1 MMAKLGIKHLLQ
13 ELRAC
18 QSGVAI
24 IEFAYSMPVLMAMLC
39 VGTELTNYSTTVMR
53 VNQIAL
59 QTADNAARIGAGSP
73 LALKTITE
81 TDINDLITGAQLQ
94 SGNMDILGSHTSIG
108 AFGDTGRNGRIIISS
123 LEPVAMPNTT
133 NRYRINWQRCGGQM
147 RNTNHPSSYG
157 VEGQTNML
165 GMGPADR
172 QVIAT
177 DASGTIFVEV
187 AYFYQPLFFS
197 ELSITEE
204 YKITAIAS
212 MPVREARNTTL
223 NNAAAATVS
232 TCT

>member
-1 MMAKLGIKHLLQ
+1 MNIKNRMVNTLKQLG
-13 ELRAC
+13 AS

-39 VGTELTNYSTTVMR
+39 VGTELTNYATTVMR
-53 VNQIAL
+53 VNQIAI
-59 QTADNAARIGAGSP
+59 QVADNGARIGAGSP

-81 TDINDLITGAQLQ
+81 TDINDLIIGAQLQ
-94 SGNMDILGSHTSIG
+94 SGNMNILGTHTSIG

-123 LEPVAMPNTT
+123 LEPVAIPNTT

-147 RNTNHPSSYG
+147 RNSQHPSSYG
-157 VEGQTNML
+157 VQGATNL
-165 GMGPADR
+165 IGMGPVGR
-172 QVIAT
+172 EVIAT

-187 AYFYQPLFFS
+187 AYFYQPLFFNK
-197 ELSITEE
+197 LSITEK

-212 MPVREARNTTL
+212 MPVREARNTTPVP
-223 NNAAAATVS
+223 NGTAS

>member
-1 MMAKLGIKHLLQ
+1 MRDFLKIKKL
-13 ELRAC
+13 LRNLRSC

-24 IEFAYSMPVLMAMLC
+24 IEFAYSMPVVMVMLC
-39 VGTELTNYSTTVMR
+39 VGTELTNYATTTMR

-81 TDINDLITGAQLQ
+81 TDINDLMRGAQLQ
-94 SGNMDILGSHTSIG
+94 SGNMDILGTHVSIG

-133 NRYRINWQRCGGQM
+133 NRYKINWQRCAGQM
-147 RNTNHPSSYG
+147 RSTQHPSSYG
-157 VEGQTNML
+157 VQGNTNL
-165 GMGPADR
+165 TGMGPPGR

-177 DASGTIFVEV
+177 DASGTIFVEI
-187 AYFYQPLFFS
+187 AYFYQPLFFNDY
-197 ELSITEE
+197 SITRD

-223 NNAAAATVS
+223 NNAAGATIS
-232 TCT
+232 SCN

>member
-1 MMAKLGIKHLLQ
+1 MMTGARIADFLQ
-13 ELRAC
+13 KLRAS

-24 IEFAYSMPVLMAMLC
+24 IEFAYSMPVLMVMLC

-59 QTADNAARIGAGSP
+59 QAADNAARIGAGSP

-81 TDINDLITGAQLQ
+81 TDINDLIVGAQLQ
-94 SGNMDILGSHTSIG
+94 SGNLDLLGDHDSIN
-108 AFGDTGRNGRIIISS
+108 AFGDTGKNGRIIVSS
-123 LEPVAMPNTT
+123 LEPVATPNPT

-147 RNTNHPSSYG
+147 VTHPSSHG
-157 VEGQTNML
+157 LQGDTNL
-165 GMGPADR
+165 VGMGPAGR

-187 AYFYQPLFFS
+187 AYFYQPLFFND
-197 ELSITEE
+197 LSITKK

-212 MPVREARNTTL
+212 MPVRESRNTTL
-223 NNAAAATVS
+223 NNAAGATIS
-232 TCT
+232 NCA

>member
-1 MMAKLGIKHLLQ
+1 MMARTGFKRLLRQLG
-13 ELRAC
+13 AS

-24 IEFAYSMPVLMAMLC
+24 IEFAYSMPVLMVVLC

-59 QTADNAARIGAGSP
+59 QTADNAARVGAGSP

-94 SGNMDILGSHTSIG
+94 SGNMDILGTHTSIG
-108 AFGDTGRNGRIIISS
+108 AFGDTGKNGRIIISS
-123 LEPVAMPNTT
+123 LEPVAT
-133 NRYRINWQRCGGQM
+133 NKYKINWARCGGQM
-147 RNTNHPSSYG
+147 TTHASTYG
-157 VEGQTNML
+157 VEGDTNL
-165 GMGPADR
+165 DGMGPAGR

-187 AYFYQPLFFS
+187 AYFYQPLFFN
-197 ELSITEE
+197 EYSITKN

-223 NNAAAATVS
+223 NNAAGATQA
-232 TCT
+232 TC